1 MRDLLPFFDALWKQI
16 PESQSDASAF
26 LSFSQDNLP
35 IPPSEM
41 ETDGI
46 CITSHLRLS
55 GGYPVIAVSIEAD
68 KEYLGKLGLLI
79 FASLFHPLPD
89 RATLHLTHPR
99 STIRQ
104 LQVGLDWQKKI
115 TVPGLHESPLRY
127 TYYPD
132 PVELHPWLLSA
143 LQPYELPIIFLNNQK
158 DDIIS
163 LKDFEAVD
171 RAWGFGGVEAS
182 CRFAELLLNLSRP
195 ANHQVEVALEGE
207 GGYRGVG
214 IHSAAMS
221 IWLPGGLGNLDHPV
235 RDVGISS

>member
-1 MRDLLPFFDALWKQI
+1 MTDLLHFFDILWKQI
-16 PESQSDASAF
+16 PESQDNIPAF
-26 LSFSQDNLP
+26 LSFSRDNLP
-35 IPPSEM
+35 IASVEM

-46 CITSHLRLS
+46 CITNRVRLS
-55 GGYPVIAVSIEAD
+55 GGYPVNAVSIEAD
-68 KEYLGKLGLLI
+68 KENLGKLGLLI
-79 FASLFHPLPD
+79 FSSIFHPLPE
-89 RATLHLTHPR
+89 RAMLHLTHPR

-104 LQVGLDWQKKI
+104 LQVGLDWQKQMN
-115 TVPGLHESPLRY
+115 VPGLHESPLRY

-132 PVELHPWLLSA
+132 PVTLHPWLLSA
-143 LQPYELPIIFLNNQK
+143 LQPYELPIIFFNNQK
-158 DDIIS
+158 DDINS

-171 RAWGFGGVEAS
+171 RAWGFGGIEAS

-195 ANHQVEVALEGE
+195 ANHQVEVALECE